1 MAQRNE
7 RGEIRVA
14 GGVVMTF
21 HAQELHVL
29 LVHRDSFDDWA
40 LPKGKVKRG
49 ETDSAAALREVAEE
63 TGLDVALGPALG
75 EMHYLDYKGKAKVV
89 HYWAMLLTGGQFE
102 PTAEIDACEWLDI
115 HRAATRLTRSGE
127 RDFITRV
134 IDNIR
139 LSQSGNGVVVE
150 AAGYAIVHEEA

>member
-1 MAQRNE
+1 VAERNE

-14 GGVVMTF
+14 GGVVMTLRT
-21 HAQELHVL
+21 QQVHVL

-63 TGLDVALGPALG
+63 TGLDTELGPPLG
-75 EMHYLDYKGKAKVV
+75 EMHYLDYKGKAKVA
-89 HYWAMLLTGGQFE
+89 HYWAMLLRGGHFQSNS
-102 PTAEIDACEWLDI
+102 EIDACEWLDI
-115 HRAATRLTRSGE
+115 HTAAARLTRTGE

-134 IDNIR
+134 IDNIH
-139 LSQSGNGVVVE
+139 LSQRGDRVVVE
-150 AAGYAIVHEEA
+150 AAGYAIVFEEG